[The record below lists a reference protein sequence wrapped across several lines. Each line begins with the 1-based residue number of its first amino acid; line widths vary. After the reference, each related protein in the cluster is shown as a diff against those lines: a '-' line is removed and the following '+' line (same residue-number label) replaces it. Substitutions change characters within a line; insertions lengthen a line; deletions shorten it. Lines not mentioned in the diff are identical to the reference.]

1 MMRLLRPLLAPAV
14 RRALRSRFL
23 SPEIHGVLDDT
34 FDNYERQRSRLPKE
48 KVLGARLMVHF
59 AALTAGFY
67 RVLVARGV
75 PDDEARRLTAEVTW
89 HVYDKMA
96 AVPWALAR
104 VTKRTPYDRLR
115 RATGLFRRFPFGPPS
130 YDMIDV
136 DATANVVAFDV
147 RRCPVAEYF
156 RARGLKQVCVDA
168 WCNLD
173 VPLAKK
179 WGARL
184 ERAGT
189 LAQGAERCD
198 FRWCVEEPTD
208 ASPRRRVDR

>member
-1 MMRLLRPLLAPAV
+1 MIHVLRPLLAPAV
-14 RRALRSRFL
+14 RRGLRSRFS
-23 SPEIHGVLDDT
+23 SPEIHGVLDEA
-34 FDNYERQRSRLPKE
+34 FKNYEQQRPRLPKKKE
-48 KVLGARLMVHF
+48 LGARLMVHF

-67 RVLVARGV
+67 RALLARRV
-75 PDDEARRLTAEVTW
+75 PDEEARRLTAEVTW

-104 VTKRTPYDRLR
+104 ATKRRPHDRLR
-115 RATGLFRRFPFGPPS
+115 RATELFRRFPFRAPS
-130 YDMIDV
+130 YDMVDV
-136 DATANVVAFDV
+136 DAAADVVAFDV

-156 RARGLKQVCVDA
+156 QAQGLSQVCVDA

-189 LAQGAERCD
+189 LAQGANHCD
-198 FRWCVEEPTD
+198 FRWRVEE
-208 ASPRRRVDR
+208 RR